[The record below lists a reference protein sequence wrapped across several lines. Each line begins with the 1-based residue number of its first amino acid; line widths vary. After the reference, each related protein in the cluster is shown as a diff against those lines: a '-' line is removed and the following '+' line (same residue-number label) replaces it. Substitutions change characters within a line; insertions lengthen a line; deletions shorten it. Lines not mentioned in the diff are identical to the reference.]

1 MQGQGYLSQELVETG
16 GKTAWSKRAL
26 RSIKDQYEKTGG
38 YHELEKMID
47 DDYYDRNQN
56 FFSGPLGGRF
66 YEWMNHGLRLK
77 SRTISPSHLLILL
90 LAVLGETL
98 EATRK
103 LCYRDNSPSLHFR
116 PPMFFSVPKK

>member
-1 MQGQGYLSQELVETG
+1 MQGQGYSSQELVETG
-16 GKTAWSKRAL
+16 GTTAWSKRPL

-38 YHELEKMID
+38 YHEIEKMID

-56 FFSGPLGGRF
+56 FFSGPLGGRL
-66 YEWMNHGLRLK
+66 YEWMNRGLRWK

-98 EATRK
+98 EATRNYAIETTH
-103 LCYRDNSPSLHFR
+103 LVFIFGHPCS
-116 PPMFFSVPKK
+116 